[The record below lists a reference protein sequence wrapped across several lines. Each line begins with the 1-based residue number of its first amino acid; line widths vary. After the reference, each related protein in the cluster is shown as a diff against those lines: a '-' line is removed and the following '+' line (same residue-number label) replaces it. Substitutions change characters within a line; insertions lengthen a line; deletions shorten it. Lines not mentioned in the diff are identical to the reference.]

1 MKKYIIFGLLAVI
14 VLVPG
19 VSFAKETPTY
29 VFVPGC
35 PPVALYN
42 FLTGT
47 PCLTPVSL
55 KEKAFSVPTNNQV
68 LGATAHNFTIQLQ
81 IGDTGNEVKEL
92 QQYLQSHGYS
102 AGPVDG
108 IFGDILKKAVVD
120 FQTSMNLWADG
131 IVGPSTRAI
140 LNQ

>member
-1 MKKYIIFGLLAVI
+1 MKKYIIFGLLAAI

-19 VSFAKETPTY
+19 ISFASGAPTY

-35 PPVALYN
+35 PPMALYN
-42 FLTGT
+42 FLTGE
-47 PCLTPVSL
+47 PCPTPVSMT
-55 KEKAFSVPTNNQV
+55 EKTTSVPGNNQV
-68 LGATAHNFTIQLQ
+68 LGATTYNFTLLLE

-92 QQYLQSHGYS
+92 QQYLQSHGFS